1 MPALHGISLRRLL
14 AIYRRHF
21 HGQREERQFLASLA
35 FLLTFATARAITH
48 AIRAQRGPFHNIS
61 HGTTH
66 IHHLV
71 WGIFSILG
79 VGFVWLHQFG
89 TGLLRASAWGSRLT
103 SLLYGLGAALTLDE
117 FALWLDL
124 EDVYWARQG
133 RDSIDAVVLFF
144 ATLSVGWWGRFFFR
158 DLLRAIFFPMHEVEL
173 VTHHA
178 HRSEPGASTSSPAP
192 GS

>member
-1 MPALHGISLRRLL
+1 MPSGAGMSLGRLL

-21 HGQREERQFLASLA
+21 HGQRQERQFLASLG
-35 FLLTFATARAITH
+35 FLLTFATVRTITH
-48 AIRAQRGPFHNIS
+48 AIRDQRGPFHNLS

-71 WGIFSILG
+71 WGIFSLLG
-79 VGFVWLHQFG
+79 VGFLWLHQFG
-89 TGLLRASAWGSRLT
+89 TGLSRASAWGSRLT
-103 SLLYGLGAALTLDE
+103 ALLYGLGAALTLDE

-133 RDSIDAVVLFF
+133 RDSIDAVILFF

-158 DLLRAIFFPMHEVEL
+158 DLLRALFFPMHEAEQVA
-173 VTHHA
+173 HHV
-178 HRSEPGASTSSPAP
+178 HRPEPGAPPANSAP
-192 GS
+192 RS